1 MPPLRKSLPP
11 GVFICLAMWYDGS
24 DESRE
29 RKGWNEMKRW
39 WGWLAAALLLGL
51 TVSAAAEPAEPAGSA
66 QPAMA
71 LLTEPEA
78 LPPELTYYRGDT
90 RQETADISWVS
101 GYSGQA
107 ASLAAGETLRLEKIA
122 LSAAFTLDA
131 WVQWTP
137 PEMETQPQRQP
148 TLLALEGAPGFVLE
162 AAGQEGDFVYSPL
175 LRVTDAADGQQTL
188 FSEGTDGLTHGVWH
202 RLTVTGDSTGTRLY
216 LDGMPVCETPVS
228 VTEAAEPRQLCF
240 GGSTEETGATML
252 VDEVYLYDRV
262 LTLPELTGSAVGTD
276 ADAWDPMAAADQT
289 TAPDPLQPHNR
300 LWILAIPGGA
310 ILLLAMGAWWRWR
323 VATRR

>member
-1 MPPLRKSLPP
+1 
-11 GVFICLAMWYDGS
+11 
-24 DESRE
+24 
-29 RKGWNEMKRW
+29 MKRW
-39 WGWLAAALLLGL
+39 WGWLTAVLLLGL
-51 TVSAAAEPAEPAGSA
+51 TVSAAAEPAETPLPAESA

-101 GYSGQA
+101 GHSGQA
-107 ASLAAGETLRLEKIA
+107 VSLAAGETLRLENIA

-137 PEMETQPQRQP
+137 PEAETQPQRQP
-148 TLLALEGAPGFVLE
+148 TLLALEGVPGFQLA

-188 FSEGTDGLTHGVWH
+188 FSEGADGLTHGVWH
-202 RLTVTGDSTGTRLY
+202 RLTVTGDGTGTRLY
-216 LDGMPVCETPVS
+216 LDGVPVCETPVP
-228 VTEAAEPRQLCF
+228 VIETAEPRLLCI
-240 GGSTEETGATML
+240 GGSTEEAGATVL

-262 LTLPELTGSAVGTD
+262 LTLPELTGD
-276 ADAWDPMAAADQT
+276 ADAAAEDVWDPMASADET
-289 TAPDPLQPHNR
+289 AAPDPLQPHNR
-300 LWILAIPGGA
+300 LWILALPGGA
-310 ILLLAMGAWWRWR
+310 VVLLALSAWWRMR
-323 VATRR
+323 ARSRQ